1 MRVWIDMTAS
11 AHPLVFR
18 PLVELMQAR
27 GDEVEI
33 TARDYAQTLQ
43 LIEQHG
49 MTRDA
54 DRAPRRPLARSARRG
69 RWRRGF
75 GALRRWARGASSTS
89 RSRTARTS

>member
-18 PLVELMQAR
+18 PLIEIMRER

-43 LIEQHG
+43 LLE
-49 MTRDA
+49 A
-54 DRAPRRPLARSARRG
+54 ARPRG
-69 RWRRGF
+69 RR
-75 GALRRWARGASSTS
+75 
-89 RSRTARTS
+89 